1 MKETDARKLA
11 RAKAK
16 LICVQLFT
24 FSVCYNGERSM
35 GQIKS
40 GICRYRFNQTS
51 KLFRTLATT
60 QLEKCNSVDEYV
72 NEIIITAYKLS
83 GLGFQV
89 SDEWISTLLIEGLP
103 DEYKPMIMNI
113 ESSGTAITADS
124 IKTKILRM

>member
-1 MKETDARKLA
+1 
-11 RAKAK
+11 
-16 LICVQLFT
+16 
-24 FSVCYNGERSM
+24 M